1 MCDLYEQSEEVGI
14 FMVGKGA
21 VRGERIKSGFFYLDN
36 EKYLKIVISSYYWL
50 VYMCCQNLYTYTS
63 NSEDELRYLHTEKA
77 KSPKP
82 QHCLLSP
89 ATMDSFALIGTTN
102 KLHHQNTL

>member
-36 EKYLKIVISSYYWL
+36 EKYLKIVISSYY
-50 VYMCCQNLYTYTS
+50 
-63 NSEDELRYLHTEKA
+63 
-77 KSPKP
+77 
-82 QHCLLSP
+82 
-89 ATMDSFALIGTTN
+89 
-102 KLHHQNTL
+102 